1 EPDAIPTGPFDGAAT
16 PSHLEIRDDRL
27 VVAFDELDRGTHK
40 FYYIAR
46 AVTPGT
52 YQYPAVEAECM
63 YDASVHGRGES
74 GTVEVVK
81 R

>member
-1 EPDAIPTGPFDGAAT
+1 
-16 PSHLEIRDDRL
+16 LK
-27 VVAFDELDRGTHK
+27 RGTHK
-40 FYYIAR
+40 FYYIVR

-63 YDASVHGRGES
+63 YDASVHGRGQA